1 MLSEPVIKKE
11 YNEMSKKTFIS
22 IVVMLFC
29 LIGTSLGMMFEIG
42 AGYRFAPSDQTK
54 HGINLD
60 LGLFNDFND
69 IIELD
74 VTYHPQ
80 FINAESE
87 ESATPTIFWNFD
99 MDAMIPLLGRRDGIE
114 GYRFGLYSTFEF
126 GSFYSDYTLDAT
138 PGSSEAQQTA
148 WDRSDYWFGAGVY
161 AQYFLDPWLFEM
173 SIGLPVINSYS
184 SQDTLD
190 KFLGSFEFKTRYFI
204 KSEIHDFKDHL
215 LVEFVVST
223 RKIGLSVVLLEPF

>member
-1 MLSEPVIKKE
+1 MLLEQVIIKE
-11 YNEMSKKTFIS
+11 RDHKGIRFKI
-22 IVVMLFC
+22 
-29 LIGTSLGMMFEIG
+29 LIGLAWLILVNGGFGMMFEIG

-60 LGLFNDFND
+60 IGILNDFND

-74 VTYHPQ
+74 ITYHPQ
-80 FINAESE
+80 FLDAQSQ

-114 GYRFGLYSTFEF
+114 GYRFGIYSTFEF

-138 PGSSEAQQTA
+138 PGSSQAQQTA
-148 WDRSDYWFGAGVY
+148 WDRADYWFGAGVY
-161 AQYFLDPWLFEM
+161 GQYFLDPWLFEM

-184 SQDTLD
+184 DQDMLN
-190 KFLGSFEFKTRYFI
+190 KLLGSFEFKTRYFI
-204 KSEIHDFKDHL
+204 KSEKHNFRDHL

-223 RKIGLSVVLLEPF
+223 RKIGVSVVLLEPF

>member
-1 MLSEPVIKKE
+1 MLLEQAIKKE
-11 YNEMSKKTFIS
+11 CNLKGVRFKF
-22 IVVMLFC
+22 
-29 LIGTSLGMMFEIG
+29 LIPLALLILVSGGFGMMFEIG

-60 LGLFNDFND
+60 IGMFNDFND

-74 VTYHPQ
+74 ITYHPQ
-80 FINAESE
+80 FLDSQSQ

-114 GYRFGLYSTFEF
+114 GYRFGIYSTFEF

-138 PGSSEAQQTA
+138 PGSSQAQQTA
-148 WDRSDYWFGAGVY
+148 WDRADYWFGAGVY
-161 AQYFLDPWLFEM
+161 GQYFLDPWLFEM

-184 SQDTLD
+184 NQDTLN
-190 KFLGSFEFKTRYFI
+190 KLLGSFEVKTRYFI
-204 KSEIHDFKDHL
+204 KSEKHNFRDHL

-223 RKIGLSVVLLEPF
+223 RKIGVSVVLLEPF

>member
-1 MLSEPVIKKE
+1 MLSAPVIKKDSE
-11 YNEMSKKTFIS
+11 EKNQKIIRLAM
-22 IVVMLFC
+22 VVLLCLSATTMGML
-29 LIGTSLGMMFEIG
+29 FEIG

-60 LGLFNDFND
+60 VGLFNDFND

-80 FINAESE
+80 FINSESE

-126 GSFYSDYTLDAT
+126 GSFYSDYTLEAT
-138 PGSSEAQQTA
+138 PGSSQAQQTA

-161 AQYFLDPWLFEM
+161 GQYFLDPWLFEM
-173 SIGLPVINSYS
+173 SLGLPVINSYS
-184 SQDTLD
+184 SQDTLN
-190 KFLGSFEFKTRYFI
+190 KLLGSFEFKTRYFI
-204 KSEIHDFKDHL
+204 KSDIHDFKDHL

-223 RKIGLSVVLLEPF
+223 RKIGLSVILLEPF

>member
-1 MLSEPVIKKE
+1 MLLEPAIKKE
-11 YNEMSKKTFIS
+11 CNGKS
-22 IVVMLFC
+22 IKILILSTVVMICVVATTF
-29 LIGTSLGMMFEIG
+29 GMMFEIG

-80 FINAESE
+80 FIGAGSE

-138 PGSSEAQQTA
+138 PGSSQAQQTA
-148 WDRSDYWFGAGVY
+148 WDRSDYWFGAGIY

-173 SIGLPVINSYS
+173 SIGLPVINSYT

-204 KSEIHDFKDHL
+204 KSELYDFRDHL

>member
-1 MLSEPVIKKE
+1 MLSAPVIKKE
-11 YNEMSKKTFIS
+11 YNGMNKKSFIL
-22 IVVMLFC
+22 VVVVLLCFA
-29 LIGTSLGMMFEIG
+29 GTSLGMMFEIG

-60 LGLFNDFND
+60 VGLFNDFND

-80 FINAESE
+80 FINSESE

-184 SQDTLD
+184 SQNTLD

-204 KSEIHDFKDHL
+204 KSEVHDFKDHL

>member
-22 IVVMLFC
+22 IVMMLFC
-29 LIGTSLGMMFEIG
+29 LIGTSLGVMFEIG

-161 AQYFLDPWLFEM
+161 AQYFLDPWLF
-173 SIGLPVINSYS
+173 
-184 SQDTLD
+184 
-190 KFLGSFEFKTRYFI
+190 
-204 KSEIHDFKDHL
+204 
-215 LVEFVVST
+215 
-223 RKIGLSVVLLEPF
+223 

>member
-99 MDAMIPLLGRRDGIE
+99 MDGI
-114 GYRFGLYSTFEF
+114 
-126 GSFYSDYTLDAT
+126 SFWTL
-138 PGSSEAQQTA
+138 
-148 WDRSDYWFGAGVY
+148 F
-161 AQYFLDPWLFEM
+161 
-173 SIGLPVINSYS
+173 
-184 SQDTLD
+184 
-190 KFLGSFEFKTRYFI
+190 
-204 KSEIHDFKDHL
+204 HL
-215 LVEFVVST
+215 
-223 RKIGLSVVLLEPF
+223 RIW

>member
-1 MLSEPVIKKE
+1 MLSAPVIKKE
-11 YNEMSKKTFIS
+11 YNGMNKKSFIL
-22 IVVMLFC
+22 VVVVLLCFA
-29 LIGTSLGMMFEIG
+29 GTSLSMMFEIG

-60 LGLFNDFND
+60 VGLFNDFND

-80 FINAESE
+80 FINSESE

-184 SQDTLD
+184 SQNTLD

-204 KSEIHDFKDHL
+204 KSEVHDFKDHL